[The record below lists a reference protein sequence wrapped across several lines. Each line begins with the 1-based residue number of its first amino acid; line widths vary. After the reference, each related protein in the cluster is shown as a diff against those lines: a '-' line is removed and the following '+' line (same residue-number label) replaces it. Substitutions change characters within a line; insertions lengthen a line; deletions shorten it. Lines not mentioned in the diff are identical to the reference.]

1 MRMQIKEVEEI
12 VRISRQNI
20 RFYEKQGLLHPSR
33 NSRNDYREYGE
44 DDIFRLKQIRFFRK
58 LGMPVEE
65 IRRLLNGETDLIT
78 ALSVQKRRLT
88 EEMDSMKAA
97 VRFIGKIHESDPE
110 KMDIDSYL
118 RQMEEEEKH
127 GAVFTAFADD
137 FRKTTLAETKRS
149 FGFKPDTMC
158 MSPEEFTMELCKY
171 AEQNQLN
178 LVITK
183 EGMSPEFT
191 IDGIEYIAKRSFGRF
206 GASIS
211 CTMKHPE
218 DYVPSDM
225 SEEKYKWTQ
234 KLYHSANIC
243 CFLLIMTGMCITWMF
258 GKEELIMIPLLI
270 AAVYIGILIW
280 WHNGKRRRL

>member
-1 MRMQIKEVEEI
+1 MQIKEVEEI
-12 VRISRQNI
+12 VGISRQNI

-44 DDIFRLKQIRFFRK
+44 DDILRLKQIRFFRK

-78 ALSVQKRRLT
+78 ALSIQKTRLA
-88 EEMDSMKAA
+88 EEMDSLKAA
-97 VRFIGKIHESDPE
+97 VRFIQKIHESDLGE
-110 KMDIDSYL
+110 MDIDSYL
-118 RQMEEEEKH
+118 REVEEEEKH
-127 GAVFTAFADD
+127 GAVFAVFADD
-137 FRKTTLAETKRS
+137 FRKITLAESKKS

-158 MSPEEFTMELCKY
+158 MTPEEFTMELCKY
-171 AEQNQLN
+171 ADQNQLN

-183 EGMSPEFT
+183 EGMCPEFT
-191 IDGIEYIAKRSFGRF
+191 IDGIEYTAKRSFGRF
-206 GASIS
+206 GASVS

-225 SEEKYKWTQ
+225 PAEKYKRTR
-234 KLYHSANIC
+234 KLFHSANIC
-243 CFLLIMTGMCITWMF
+243 CVLLIVAGMCIAWSS
-258 GKEELIMIPLLI
+258 GKEALILIPLLT

-280 WHNGKRRRL
+280 WHNR